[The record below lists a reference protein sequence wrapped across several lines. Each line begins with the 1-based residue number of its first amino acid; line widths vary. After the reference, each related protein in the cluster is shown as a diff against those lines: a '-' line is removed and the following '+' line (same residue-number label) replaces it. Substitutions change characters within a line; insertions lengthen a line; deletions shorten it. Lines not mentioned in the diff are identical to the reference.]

1 MAKTLFLKKT
11 ENENGIIFA
20 EFHKLSSDGDMLG
33 YHRLSFAPGAD
44 VDSTITSVNASMA
57 TDKYDPIT
65 AADVAQIKNATVLA
79 WTPENIAPV
88 TAQVVEAIKE
98 QQAAITEAAA
108 KKAEAEA
115 AAAQEIEDAKA
126 RETAAN
132 EAKALAEAAE
142 AAAKEA
148 QAKAD
153 AALKAAAALAAPPPE
168 PVDACI
174 DNLQI
179 RLALNAAGLR
189 DSVEAA
195 VAASDQSVK
204 DWWAYAKRFLRHNPM
219 VLAMGQALGQTDEQL
234 DQLWA
239 LAATL

>member
-57 TDKYDPIT
+57 VDKYNPIT

-88 TAQVVEAIKE
+88 TAQIVEAIAV
-98 QQAAITEAAA
+98 QQAAIAEAAA
-108 KKAEAEA
+108 KKAALEA
-115 AAAQEIEDAKA
+115 AAAKEIEDAKV

-132 EAKALAEAAE
+132 EAKAAAEAAEQASKAAEASAKAAADAAEKENARLAQALAVAE
-142 AAAKEA
+142 AAAK
-148 QAKAD
+148 
-153 AALKAAAALAAPPPE
+153 AAADKQAFN
-168 PVDACI
+168 D
-174 DNLQI
+174 
-179 RLALNAAGLR
+179 
-189 DSVEAA
+189 A
-195 VAASDQSVK
+195 VAAAVK
-204 DWWAYAKRFLRHNPM
+204 
-219 VLAMGQALGQTDEQL
+219 E
-234 DQLWA
+234 
-239 LAATL
+239 AA

>member
-1 MAKTLFLKKT
+1 MFEEKVTISVEVLETAELQ
-11 ENENGIIFA
+11 IITTTTVT
-20 EFHKLSSDGDMLG
+20 KDGNVISSKPHYDVIQPGGD
-33 YHRLSFAPGAD
+33 
-44 VDSTITSVNASMA
+44 VSMWPEQIQKVAAA
-57 TDKYDPIT
+57 T
-65 AADVAQIKNATVLA
+65 

-88 TAQVVEAIKE
+88 TAQVVEAIAV